1 MSQNNKSIPSGFLLA
16 DVMPFALPS
25 IHILDVGAWLEGEAV
40 YQPLLSDLATRLSGF
55 EPSDSAREELEKA
68 HKGRGTW
75 FPNALGD
82 GEVHTL
88 YETAYPGCIS
98 LFRPNPQIIDPF
110 YTFSTRENGN
120 FQVIAEHQIQTSR
133 LDDVEDLAPVDFVKL
148 DIQGAELM
156 ALEHGMNKVGA
167 AVVIQTEASFL
178 PLYQDQPLFGEVHS
192 FLRTHGFE
200 LHKFIDVTGRAFE
213 PYTPNEPWEP
223 TSQVVEAD
231 AVFVRSLVTLDKL
244 KLDEILKAARILHD
258 VYRSI
263 DLVCA
268 LLHEHDQRATVRA
281 LPAYMDALKKHG
293 SDVKRRFL
301 SIKSPF
307 SV

>member
-1 MSQNNKSIPSGFLLA
+1 MSQNTKSIPSGFLLA
-16 DVMPFALPS
+16 DVMPFALPP
-25 IHILDVGAWLEGEAV
+25 IHILDVGAWLEGEPV
-40 YQPLLSDLATRLSGF
+40 YQPLLTDLSTGLSGF
-55 EPSDSAREELEKA
+55 EPSDSARAELERVY
-68 HKGRGTW
+68 KGRGKW

-82 GEVHTL
+82 GALHTL

-110 YTFSTRENGN
+110 FTFSTRENGN
-120 FQVIAEHQIQTSR
+120 FHVIAEHQIQTSR
-133 LDDVEDLAPVDFVKL
+133 LDDVEGLAPVDFVKL

-156 ALEHGMNKVGA
+156 ALEHGMKKVGA
-167 AVVIQTEASFL
+167 AVVLQTEASFL
-178 PLYQDQPLFGEVHS
+178 PLYQEQPLFGDIHA
-192 FLRTHGFE
+192 FLRKHGFE

-213 PYTPNEPWEP
+213 PYIPTEYWEP

-231 AVFVRSLVTLDKL
+231 AVFVRSSMNLGQLN
-244 KLDEILKAARILHD
+244 LDEILKAARILHD